1 MAEQV
6 LKMRIQLRRA
16 TTAEWEANKSVV
28 PAAGEPC
35 FDLELNTLKIGD
47 GVILLLLLPM
57 KLAPIMNTLT
67 FHTKAYLQLELT
79 NLELETK
86 DRVLL

>member
-35 FDLELNTLKIGD
+35 FYLLLNTIKIAD
-47 GVILLLLLPM
+47 GVR
-57 KLAPIMNTLT
+57 N
-67 FHTKAYLQLELT
+67 YEQ
-79 NLELETK
+79 
-86 DRVLL
+86 